1 MPKTYINPTT
11 LEFLRELA
19 VNNNREWF
27 AVHKKRHDEAKVDLK
42 IFGNALMEEMNKTD
56 HIDNVKLF
64 RIYRDVRFSKN
75 KLPYKTSK
83 SGHLTRAT
91 KLLRGGYYFHFEPDN
106 CFLAGGFWDPNKED
120 LARVRKE
127 LDFDGDSLRKIINTK
142 EFKKHFGELEGN
154 QLKTAPRG
162 YPKDHENVDLLR
174 YKQFILTKQFTDKEA
189 TTEGFVSKLVEG
201 YQAMRPFLDYMSDVL
216 TTDENGVS
224 IV

>member
-1 MPKTYINPTT
+1 MPKTYINSST
-11 LEFLRELA
+11 LQFLRELS

-27 AVHKKRHDEAKVDLK
+27 AEHKQRHDEAKADLK
-42 IFGNALMEEMNKTD
+42 IFGNALFEEMNKTD
-56 HIDNVKLF
+56 HIDNVKFF

-75 KLPYKTSK
+75 KLPYKNSK

-120 LARVRKE
+120 LARIRKE
-127 LDFDGDSLRKIINTK
+127 LDFDGDSLREIINTK
-142 EFKKHFGELEGN
+142 DFKNHFGKLEGN

-162 YPKDHENVDLLR
+162 YAKDHENVDLLR
-174 YKQFILTKQFTDKEA
+174 YKQFIITKQFTNKEA
-189 TTEGFVSKLVEG
+189 TTAGFLEKLVEG

-216 TTDENGVS
+216 TTDENGVM
-224 IV
+224 VV